1 MNDDIGYFYNIN
13 PIIDMEKFI
22 MLLLADLA
30 SKSPITC
37 FDNHDYKI
45 ACLTTD
51 YKRVIEKI
59 MYEENG
65 WGIKFGQL
73 IDIKQ
78 YYDNQIEWENEFAI
92 AISKVLEKLNK
103 QTNYDF
109 MCDNIEI
116 KFTNAE
122 ISSIKSQYDEDV
134 LELIDHF
141 SNLLSNYIY
150 SRKFDIDERDIKR
163 FINRRLES
171 K

>member
-1 MNDDIGYFYNIN
+1 
-13 PIIDMEKFI
+13 
-22 MLLLADLA
+22 
-30 SKSPITC
+30 
-37 FDNHDYKI
+37 
-45 ACLTTD
+45 
-51 YKRVIEKI
+51 